1 MKYRYTSLDPASKR
15 RIPLVKVTLAHQ
27 TRKVTVLAMLDSGAD
42 ICVFNLGYALAL
54 GLDLS
59 QCEQVTVSG
68 VEGVAQDCYKTV
80 IDLEPE
86 GLSKI
91 TVPVLFIDSS
101 GVDGLLGQEGFFDQ
115 HVVTFNRKGDSFEIV
130 PNSVEEMV

>member
-1 MKYRYTSLDPASKR
+1 MNYRYTSLEPASKR
-15 RIPLVKVTLAHQ
+15 RVPLVKVTLTHQ
-27 TRKVTVLAMLDSGAD
+27 TKKVTVLAMLDSGAD
-42 ICVFNLGYALAL
+42 ICVFNLGYAVAL
-54 GLDLS
+54 GLDLN

-80 IDLEPE
+80 IDLELE
-86 GLSKI
+86 GLPKI

-115 HVVTFNRKGDSFEIV
+115 HIVTFNRKGNRFEIV
-130 PNSVEEMV
+130 PNSAEKMV